1 MRCVRSALVQGDCPE
16 AFAALQKQEP
26 AERNK
31 ILHLCEMGTLCNA
44 MGDYKGSNQA
54 LLAGV
59 NIGREYDDRA
69 RVSLRDGAA
78 FAAALM
84 LNDRTIPY
92 RGSPFERVMMHTYL
106 ATNFLLLRDLEGAR
120 VEILRAYARQKEMRE
135 EHEKRIARTKEEAA
149 NRSLNMAGI
158 MDKVS
163 ENFSDQRELLKKA
176 GNVYQNAFT
185 YYLSALVYE
194 LGDETDDAYIDYKTV
209 HALNPDFRPAWTDLL
224 RCSKKLGF
232 RDDYAH
238 WRERFGSD
246 MPDSTPAG
254 HGEIVLLY
262 QCGLAPEKKEIRF
275 VVPIPVN
282 NRIHPVHIA
291 FPKYESQPNPFR
303 GARLRL
309 DGREAGT
316 TYPLVDLE
324 ATAVRDLW
332 DQAPEI
338 ALRAGLRAAGRV
350 AASEAARKQQNGAFG
365 VLAVFLAGA
374 ILDRADLRSWLT
386 LPRDIQVLRVSA
398 PAGAHD
404 VELNLIGGGSLGAIS
419 LKDVPVRA
427 GRITLV
433 NLRSVGVHGKADY
446 VAF

>member
-1 MRCVRSALVQGDCPE
+1 MADVRDALVRGDCADAMAE
-16 AFAALQKQEP
+16 LEQRDP
-26 AERNK
+26 ADRNK
-31 ILHLCEMGTLCNA
+31 MLHLCEMGALCNA
-44 MGDYKGSNQA
+44 MGNYKSSNQA

-59 NIGREYDDRA
+59 NIAREYDDRA
-69 RVSLRDGAA
+69 RVSLRNSAA
-78 FAAALM
+78 FAAALA

-106 ATNFLLLRDLEGAR
+106 ATNFLLLHDLEGAR
-120 VEILRAYARQKEMRE
+120 VEILRAYAVQKQLRE
-135 EHEKRIARTKEEAA
+135 EHEKRIARTKEEASKRNA
-149 NRSLNMAGI
+149 NMGGI
-158 MDKVS
+158 MNKVS
-163 ENFSDQRELLKKA
+163 ENFRDQRALLKKA

-224 RCSKKLGF
+224 RCSKKLGA
-232 RDDYAH
+232 RGDYAD
-238 WRERFGSD
+238 WRERFGSGVPED
-246 MPDSTPAG
+246 IPAG
-254 HGEIVLLY
+254 HGEVVVLY
-262 QCGLAPEKKEIRF
+262 QCGLAPEKEEIRF

-282 NRIHPVHIA
+282 KRIHPVHIA
-291 FPKYESQPNPFR
+291 FPKYKRQPNPVTR
-303 GARLRL
+303 ARLRL
-309 DGREAGT
+309 NGREAGT

-338 ALRAGLRAAGRV
+338 ALRAALRAAGRV
-350 AASEAARKQQNGAFG
+350 ASAEAARKQKHGEFAMLG
-365 VLAVFLAGA
+365 VFLAGA
-374 ILDRADLRSWLT
+374 VLDRADLRSWLT

-398 PAGAHD
+398 PAGTYEMGL
-404 VELNLIGGGSLGAIS
+404 ELLGGGSVAVTPLEN
-419 LKDVPVRA
+419 VPVRA

-433 NLRSVGVHGKADY
+433 HLRSVGIHGKADY